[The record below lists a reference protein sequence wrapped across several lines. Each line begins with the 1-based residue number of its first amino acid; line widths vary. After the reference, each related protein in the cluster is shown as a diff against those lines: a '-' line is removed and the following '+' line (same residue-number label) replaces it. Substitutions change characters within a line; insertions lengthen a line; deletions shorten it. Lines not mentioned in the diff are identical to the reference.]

1 MGSSAPNSQQS
12 SFQLAHTR
20 LVSSSASDQH
30 FSTIAPGQHAGAIA
44 LLKDE
49 DDRDIFPW
57 LQLARSLEQ
66 ASLPRRSNL
75 AYLTRDQVR
84 AIGAL
89 RHCKS
94 DDVTAWLRLARTPG
108 TSKGALNAGREL
120 TFAVGIFGTSAV
132 TASPQFPDQAADQG
146 HIAPTVLSDA
156 SIPGPL
162 VYSAYDAPYQ
172 QASTHSPSPR
182 PFPTATLPTPQAQP
196 KYYCT
201 LCAHYRPFKNQS
213 DWRKHE
219 REHDTTYVCMLKG
232 PREVTPQG
240 IQCAFC
246 GILNPLD
253 GHLSVHDAQKCLHG
267 PPGSFSSKRRHELV
281 NHLSKIHHIHQKSQG
296 EAIAVKWKLTVE
308 KQAWSCGFCV
318 IAFATFSDRL
328 SHIAT
333 QRFENGQTI
342 SNWDTTKV
350 IQGLLQQPGMIEAWG
365 QKLASLP
372 TWEVEAMVWEKDAI
386 TGLQHDL
393 EVGPNYDKSA
403 VELAEAAYVA
413 CRLNWSV

>member
-1 MGSSAPNSQQS
+1 MGSSQL
-12 SFQLAHTR
+12 SFQLVHTQ
-20 LVSSSASDQH
+20 LVSSPAGDQH
-30 FSTIAPGQHAGAIA
+30 SSAIAPRQHAGAIA

-49 DDRDIFPW
+49 DDSDIFAW

-66 ASLPRRSNL
+66 GLPSRSDL
-75 AYLTRDQVR
+75 ACLTRDQVR

-94 DDVTAWLRLARTPG
+94 DDITAWLRLARMPG
-108 TSKGALNAGREL
+108 TSKGELHARREL

-156 SIPGPL
+156 SRPGPL

-172 QASTHSPSPR
+172 QASMHSSSPR
-182 PFPTATLPTPQAQP
+182 RFPTPTLPTPQAQP

-296 EAIAVKWKLTVE
+296 EAIAVKWKHTVE

-318 IAFATFSDRL
+318 IAFASFSDRL
-328 SHIAT
+328 THIAA
-333 QRFENGQTI
+333 QHFEDEQTI
-342 SNWDTTKV
+342 DKWDTTKV

-372 TWEVEAMVWEKDAI
+372 TWVVEAMVWGKDAMI
-386 TGLQHDL
+386 GLRHDL

-413 CRLNWSV
+413 CRLN